1 VGNRLPGDVYDIG
14 QAVEVVYEDHPAEGF
29 SLPRFRIVE

>member
-1 VGNRLPGDVYDIG
+1 MPGDVYDIG